1 MHIFDNIV
9 WEKTRHGE
17 HLWID
22 KPCDF
27 YGKADNPNVADIARA
42 NTVADYDL
50 LTARLAEVQKA
61 RMDDSITNYKVALA
75 DSNSRLRGYGA
86 GLSIVVD
93 FLDLTPRLYLPH
105 RDLGAPGDRLV
116 WDTCAGRTMTKDE
129 SPNWFH
135 RMVTEGLEEITFML
149 NDALILPSLQ
159 NADFAGISDETVK
172 KIVRRNAEILN
183 LNPKAEG
190 NANLF
195 YEPPANAAI
204 VHHITDSGEIT
215 AKAGWG
221 IEAKYS
227 GLELMAYGVLGI
239 TPYWDSTYRHITGC
253 QGDLRNPFAF
263 FEVYD
268 SEEFMPGKVCG
279 REIHEINSA
288 NGHIRVFH
296 NGNVVRD
303 GTVASETERRNAI
316 RASHDHS
323 KDRKGLMPIPEY
335 NASVKADLLTK
346 QNAWP
351 FEGDI
356 SALKEIQF
364 RG

>member
-1 MHIFDNIV
+1 MHIFDNVV
-9 WEKTRHGE
+9 WEKTKHGE

-27 YGKADNPNVADIARA
+27 YGNADNPNVADIARA

-61 RMDDSITNYKVALA
+61 RQDDSVTNYKVRLA
-75 DSNSRLRGYGA
+75 DSNSKLRGYGA
-86 GLSIVVD
+86 GLAIVGLYAD
-93 FLDLTPRLYLPH
+93 IDLIHSSLLSCEPYLFLPH

-135 RMVTEGLEEITFML
+135 RMLVEGLEEITFMS
-149 NDALILPSLQ
+149 DGRLILPS
-159 NADFAGISDETVK
+159 FYGIEHLGLSNCDAQ
-172 KIVRRNAEILN
+172 KIVRRNAEILG
-183 LNPKAEG
+183 LKPTEELMADFVYRPPR
-190 NANLF
+190 NAST
-195 YEPPANAAI
+195 
-204 VHHITDSGEIT
+204 VHHIIDSGEIT
-215 AKAGWG
+215 EKAGWG

-227 GLELMAYGVLGI
+227 GLELMAYGVLNFGMHYI
-239 TPYWDSTYRHITGC
+239 AS
-253 QGDLRNPFAF
+253 AKA
-263 FEVYD
+263 YD

-279 REIHEINSA
+279 REIHEINPVSSS
-288 NGHIRVFH
+288 IRVFH
-296 NGNVVRD
+296 NGNVVRN
-303 GTVASETERRNAI
+303 GTVASEIERRNAI

-335 NASVKADLLTK
+335 SASIKADLMTK
-346 QNAWP
+346 QEAWP
-351 FEGDI
+351 FAGDI
-356 SALKEIQF
+356 SSLKEIQF

>member
-42 NTVADYDL
+42 NNVADYDL

-61 RMDDSITNYKVALA
+61 RMDGSVTNCKVALA
-75 DSNSRLRGYGA
+75 DKNSKLRGYGA
-86 GLSIVVD
+86 GLALVGLFTD
-93 FLDLTPRLYLPH
+93 RQPLLYLPH

-116 WDTCAGRTMTKDE
+116 WDTCAGRTMTQDE

-135 RMVTEGLEEITFML
+135 RMITEGLEEITFML
-149 NDALILPSLQ
+149 N
-159 NADFAGISDETVK
+159 GCTVMPTITGMGFSGMSVK
-172 KIVRRNAEILN
+172 EAQKIVRRNASILN
-183 LNPKAEG
+183 FNGRSEIPVTMSYVAPK
-190 NANLF
+190 
-195 YEPPANAAI
+195 NAAT
-204 VHHITDSGEIT
+204 VHQVTKSGGIIDGS
-215 AKAGWG
+215 AGWG
-221 IEAKYS
+221 VEAKYS
-227 GLELMAYGVLGI
+227 GLELMAYSAIDFGQDYGL
-239 TPYWDSTYRHITGC
+239 
-253 QGDLRNPFAF
+253 LRA
-263 FEVYD
+263 YD
-268 SEEFMPGKVCG
+268 SEEFAPGKVCG
-279 REIHEINSA
+279 REIHQIDPSTGNV
-288 NGHIRVFH
+288 RVFH
-296 NGNVVRD
+296 LGNVVRD
-303 GTVASETERRNAI
+303 SNVALEIERRNAV

-335 NASVKADLLTK
+335 TASVKADLMTK
-346 QNAWP
+346 QDAWP
-351 FEGDI
+351 FDGDI

>member
-9 WEKTRHGE
+9 WEKTKYGE

-61 RMDDSITNYKVALA
+61 RMNDSVTNYKVRLA

-86 GLSIVVD
+86 GLAIVGG
-93 FLDLTPRLYLPH
+93 FYGNFNLLYLPH

-116 WDTCAGRTMTKDE
+116 WDTCAGRTMAKDE

-135 RMVTEGLEEITFML
+135 RMITEGLEEITFML
-149 NDALILPSLQ
+149 NDYLLVPLLRDAEFSGM
-159 NADFAGISDETVK
+159 NNEEAR
-172 KIVRRNAEILN
+172 KITRRNAEILD
-183 LNPKAEG
+183 LKPREERDVPFCYMPPG
-190 NANLF
+190 NA
-195 YEPPANAAI
+195 AT
-204 VHHITDSGEIT
+204 VHQITDAGEVI

-221 IEAKYS
+221 IESKYS
-227 GLELMAYGVLGI
+227 GLELMAYAIISIDYGY
-239 TPYWDSTYRHITGC
+239 PPF
-253 QGDLRNPFAF
+253 QGSRFTR

-268 SEEFMPGKVCG
+268 SEEFMLGKVCG
-279 REIHEINSA
+279 REVHEIRPSTGEA
-288 NGHIRVFH
+288 RVFH
-296 NGNVVRD
+296 NGKVVRT
-303 GTVASETERRNAI
+303 GTIASETERRNAI

-346 QNAWP
+346 ENAWP
-351 FEGDI
+351 YYEELSRAMDQI
-356 SALKEIQF
+356 KF